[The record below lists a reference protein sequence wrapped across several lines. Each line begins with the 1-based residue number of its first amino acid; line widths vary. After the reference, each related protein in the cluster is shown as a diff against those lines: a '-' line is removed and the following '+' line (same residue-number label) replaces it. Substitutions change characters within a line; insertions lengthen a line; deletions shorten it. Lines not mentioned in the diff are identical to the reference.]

1 MTIFSRS
8 RIAPAIR
15 WAASVSPGNRFGSA
29 SASKLGRRKA
39 CAFSKSEIPRFRS
52 IWATIGDILRR
63 DARSAAPELGGSIF
77 QRLGRYIRVHPRVV
91 PTIVQDFHPID
102 ERPQEFK
109 SFFVSTC

>member
-63 DARSAAPELGGSIF
+63 EARSAAPELGGSIF
-77 QRLGRYIRVHPRVV
+77 QRLGRYIRACILELLP
-91 PTIVQDFHPID
+91 IVQDFQPVHEPT
-102 ERPQEFK
+102 R
-109 SFFVSTC
+109 